1 MSVKSTTLL
10 NNSTFQSFI
19 VSRDDSFIQLPSQFL
34 SQPSF
39 DDSVS
44 CTSDGVTRFL
54 AKKSAEM
61 EKSENIVADNAYT
74 NNDAK
79 IVENDALL
87 NDDVKSTTDIDANTE
102 KAETDEYA
110 KSAKADKGTK
120 SAISELSPVEE
131 KTETSP
137 SQSLL
142 SDAKA
147 SLKSRKNK
155 RFEPEVGKGKRKR
168 TSLPETSPIN
178 PAR

>member
-10 NNSTFQSFI
+10 NNSKFQLSI
-19 VSRDDSFIQLPSQFL
+19 VSRDDSNIQLPSQFL

-54 AKKSAEM
+54 AKKSAEI
-61 EKSENIVADNAYT
+61 EKCAKTTADQAKT

-79 IVENDALL
+79 IVENGALV
-87 NDDVKSTTDIDANTE
+87 NDNVKSTTDIDANTE

-110 KSAKADKGTK
+110 KSAKTDKDTK
-120 SAISELSPVEE
+120 SAISEVSPVEE
-131 KTETSP
+131 KTEISP

-168 TSLPETSPIN
+168 TSLPETSLN